1 MRLNVWRSEI
11 KRGVRGTPEFCKEF
25 DVPEAQNCMKMLHAV
40 AEMGTGDAV
49 TQMNHLIMH
58 VNEMQNRAEEIRNGK
73 IAFRQKMIFSY
84 PVIAATVKLLIDL
97 DKAE

>member
-1 MRLNVWRSEI
+1 M
-11 KRGVRGTPEFCKEF
+11 
-25 DVPEAQNCMKMLHAV
+25 H
-40 AEMGTGDAV
+40 
-49 TQMNHLIMH
+49 HLIMH

-97 DKAE
+97 TVGMIMMFHMLGSMGGAVQ

>member
-1 MRLNVWRSEI
+1 
-11 KRGVRGTPEFCKEF
+11 
-25 DVPEAQNCMKMLHAV
+25 MKMLHAV

-49 TQMNHLIMH
+49 TQINHLILH

-73 IAFRQKMIFSY
+73 IAFGQKMIFSY

-97 DKAE
+97 TIGMTMMFQMLGNMGGVMK